1 MRISLIIDKISGLP
15 FLPILLTENSKRK
28 IVRVAGVLVY
38 MVWFIPALIVWCV
51 ILALLAIPSMIQD
64 A

>member
-1 MRISLIIDKISGLP
+1 MRLYLIIEKVADLP
-15 FLPILLTENSKRK
+15 FLPILLAENSKRK

-38 MVWFIPALIVWCV
+38 MVWFMPALIVWCV

>member
-1 MRISLIIDKISGLP
+1 MRLYLIIEKVSDLP
-15 FLPILLTENSKRK
+15 FLPIFLTENSKRK

-38 MVWFIPALIVWCV
+38 MAWFIPAAIVWYV
-51 ILALLAIPSMIQD
+51 ILALLAIPSMMQD